1 MVITSLPSVKT
12 CVKRQYLASL
22 KRLRFGCKHKLV
34 TVIRRCVLEFVPWK
48 SPDGFREVM
57 HPRVGT
63 RPEETVWGPGACHW
77 DRDALGEGTELMH
90 LTCHNGLS
98 LSFTCYI
105 FTSLGKEHI
114 WMCFF
119 FFSMFLV
126 SKYGLDL
133 NGR

>member
-1 MVITSLPSVKT
+1 MGSERSYIPELEQDRKKACGVL
-12 CVKRQYLASL
+12 
-22 KRLRFGCKHKLV
+22 GLV
-34 TVIRRCVLEFVPWK
+34 SR
-48 SPDGFREVM
+48 
-57 HPRVGT
+57 
-63 RPEETVWGPGACHW
+63 HW

-98 LSFTCYI
+98 LSPVTF
-105 FTSLGKEHI
+105 SHLGKEHI

-119 FFSMFLV
+119 FFFFMFLV